1 VLRDS
6 SLIPL
11 SHQHHNGLAL
21 SVMTRRS
28 LAQDASEENL
38 RALGKRVV
46 DRYEIELTNHF
57 RIEEETV
64 FPAAAA
70 CSLVEGLIGDHREM
84 ERLVENI
91 RRTPTPVLLEE
102 FCALITRHIRTEEN
116 ELFEWMQRELPR
128 ETLDRL
134 GQVIDAQAVRICL

>member
-1 VLRDS
+1 VLRDA

-28 LAQDASEENL
+28 LAQDASKDNV
-38 RALGKRVV
+38 RALGKRIV
-46 DRYEIELTNHF
+46 DRYEVELTNHF
-57 RIEEETV
+57 RVEEETL

-70 CSLVEGLIGDHREM
+70 CPLVEGLIADHREM
-84 ERLVENI
+84 ERLVEAI
-91 RRTPTPVLLEE
+91 RQAPTPALLEE

-134 GQVIDAQAVRICL
+134 GQVIDAQVVRICL

>member
-1 VLRDS
+1 VLRDPG
-6 SLIPL
+6 LIPL

-28 LAQDASEENL
+28 LAQDASEGNL
-38 RALGKRVV
+38 RMLGKRIV

-57 RIEEETV
+57 RIEEQTV

-70 CSLVEGLIGDHREM
+70 CPLVEGLIADHREM
-84 ERLVENI
+84 ERLVEGI
-91 RRTPTPVLLEE
+91 RRTPTPALMEE
-102 FCALITRHIRTEEN
+102 FCELITRHIRTEEN

>member
-1 VLRDS
+1 MLRDA

-28 LAQDASEENL
+28 LAQDASKDNV
-38 RALGKRVV
+38 RALGKRIV
-46 DRYEIELTNHF
+46 DRYEVELTNHF
-57 RIEEETV
+57 RVEEETL

-70 CSLVEGLIGDHREM
+70 CPLVEGLIADHREM
-84 ERLVENI
+84 ERLVEAI
-91 RRTPTPVLLEE
+91 RQAPTPTLLEE
-102 FCALITRHIRTEEN
+102 FCALITRHIRTEEH

-134 GQVIDAQAVRICL
+134 GQVIDAQVVRICL